1 MTTEALQEQTPT
13 TPEVQEPSVEQ
24 STASEAVEQVVS
36 PQAQADDDA
45 FQAGFDTA
53 RSGGEPQPEPEP
65 PKLIAGFTED
75 QVKDLLAKAA
85 EVDKLKER
93 EAKVFGT
100 LGSLKQSIDAI
111 RSQPQ
116 APQGSQAVKLNGA
129 LKRLSAEFPE
139 MAAMLSEDLNEALQ
153 GSGGAPGGM
162 DSQALND
169 RLEHAGKTMELK
181 MLSMAHRNWQRDVM
195 TPEFEQWKGTL
206 PPDELQI
213 VKDSWDAVAVSA
225 ALDKFKEWKSAATQ
239 AKQSRQSRLEAAIT
253 PRGNK
258 QPTPVMSEDDAFLA
272 GFKSVRGI
280 K

>member
-1 MTTEALQEQTPT
+1 MTTEALQEQST
-13 TPEVQEPSVEQ
+13 TTTEVQEQLVEQ
-24 STASEAVEQVVS
+24 SAGSEDVEQVVS

-45 FQAGFDTA
+45 FQDGFDTA

-116 APQGSQAVKLNGA
+116 APQGKQVVKLNGT

-153 GSGGAPGGM
+153 GSGGASGGL
-162 DSQALND
+162 DKQAMNE
-169 RLEHAGKTMELK
+169 RFEHAGKTMELK

-225 ALDKFKEWKSAATQ
+225 ALDKFKEWKSTATQ
-239 AKQSRQSRLEAAIT
+239 AKQNRQSRLEAAIT

-258 QPTPVMSEDDAFLA
+258 QPTPVMSENDAFLA